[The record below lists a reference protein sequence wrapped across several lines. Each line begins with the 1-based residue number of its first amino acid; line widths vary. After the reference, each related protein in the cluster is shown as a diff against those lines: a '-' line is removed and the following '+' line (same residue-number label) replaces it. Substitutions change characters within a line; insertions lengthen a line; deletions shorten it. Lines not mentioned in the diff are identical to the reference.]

1 MLNCHNLY
9 SCLLVC
15 VCAQCADSPARTNAE
30 KLRATLNIAHALK
43 VKISKEMHMLN
54 HQLSMVENFEL
65 QVQGT
70 EGVNQED
77 CTHFVNSLTAVM
89 YEEETLSNEFKSLIH
104 GQQ

>member
-1 MLNCHNLY
+1 MSLPAY
-9 SCLLVC
+9 V
-15 VCAQCADSPARTNAE
+15 ASPSRTNAE

-54 HQLSMVENFEL
+54 HQLELVENFEL

-77 CTHFVNSLTAVM
+77 CSHFVSSLGTSM
-89 YEEETLSNEFKSLIH
+89 YEEELMCKEFRALIH
-104 GQQ
+104 GQQQQM